1 MGESFPVEGE
11 EQRRRIGVIG
21 PGGVGGVLAAG
32 LAAAGHEVLLA
43 ARPRSVRAVRAEG
56 LRLLAA
62 GREQVHRLAADELL
76 PGPVDLAV
84 CATKAFDAEAAL
96 RANAAA
102 LRGATVVVVQNGL
115 RGLEAARAALGPD
128 ARVLGGLALF
138 AATKLEPGRI
148 ELTSPGELVLGSGAG
163 RAGAD
168 ADRAA
173 GLLGSAVPCRAVAN
187 FPGAQWTKL
196 LVNQVNAIPAA
207 TGLSVQQTG
216 ERAALRRLLALAM
229 RETLLLAR
237 AAGVRPEPLGPI
249 GRRGLFLLERG
260 RVHRA
265 ELVARELCRS
275 FGPVPNYASTLQS
288 IRRGA
293 PTENGELNGAI
304 VRLGRRL
311 RVPVP
316 VNEVLNELVAR
327 AERRGRPDGEAVLL
341 RRTALL
347 RRDEERSGPFRGGAR

>member
-11 EQRRRIGVIG
+11 EQSMRIGVIG

-32 LAAAGHEVLLA
+32 LADAGHEVLLA
-43 ARPRSVRAVRAEG
+43 ARPRTVRAVRAEG

-62 GREQVHRLAADELL
+62 GREHAHRLVAERVL
-76 PGPVDLAV
+76 PGSVDLAV

-102 LRGATVVVVQNGL
+102 LRKAIVVVVQNGL
-115 RGLEAARAALGPD
+115 RGPRAARAALGPD
-128 ARVLGGLALF
+128 ARVVGGLALF
-138 AATKLEPGRI
+138 AATNLEPGRV

-163 RAGAD
+163 RPGPD
-168 ADRAA
+168 AERAA
-173 GLLGSAVPCRAVAN
+173 RLLGRAVPCRAVPN

-196 LVNQVNAIPAA
+196 LINQVNAIPAA
-207 TGLSVQQTG
+207 TGLSVQQSG
-216 ERAALRRLLALAM
+216 ERPALRRLLTLAM

-260 RVHRA
+260 RMDRA
-265 ELVARELCRS
+265 ELVARDLCRS

-304 VRLGRRL
+304 VRLGRHL
-311 RVPVP
+311 GVPVP
-316 VNEVLNELVAR
+316 VNEALSELVAR
-327 AERRGRPDGEAVLL
+327 AERRGRPDGTAALL
-341 RRTALL
+341 HRTA
-347 RRDEERSGPFRGGAR
+347 ERPDPARGGAR